1 VLVLFFFFIA
11 IFSHP
16 LTRMGFV
23 FIVTSPIIMN
33 LINKFIDLLNYKFT
47 IGSSVSFTP
56 KTVLFVILVLLL
68 TNFMLKILR
77 KLLFRTLSNDTRVK
91 FKSLF
96 SFINYFVY
104 IVVALIILQNVG
116 VDVTAI
122 FAASA
127 ALLVGVGLALQTF
140 IQDIISGIFI
150 LVDKSVLVGDIIEV
164 DGQIGQVENIK
175 LRTTR
180 AVTRENKV
188 LIIPNHK
195 FLTSTLFNWTE
206 NGIITKEI
214 VNVGVA
220 YKSNPKEIEQ
230 ILLKI
235 AQDHDKVLSSPEPFV
250 LFNDFGDSALLFQL
264 YIAVDSS
271 FAANIVKSDLRYTI
285 FEAFEKEGIE
295 IPFPQRTLTFAN
307 SPTTLK

>member
-1 VLVLFFFFIA
+1 
-11 IFSHP
+11 
-16 LTRMGFV
+16 
-23 FIVTSPIIMN
+23 MN
-33 LINKFIDLLNYKFT
+33 FINKIIDLLNYKFA

-56 KTVLFVILVLLL
+56 KTILLVIIVLIITFFLL
-68 TNFMLKILR
+68 KVLR
-77 KLLFRTLSNDTRVK
+77 KIIFRALSNDTKIK

-104 IVVALIILQNVG
+104 TIVTLIVLQNVG
-116 VDVTAI
+116 VNLTAI

-140 IQDIISGIFI
+140 IQDIISGVFI

-188 LIIPNHK
+188 LIIPNHN
-195 FLTSTLFNWTE
+195 FLTSILFNWTE

-214 VNVGVA
+214 IEVGVA
-220 YKSNPKEIEQ
+220 YKSDPKLVKS
-230 ILLKI
+230 ILLEI
-235 AQDHDKVLSSPEPFV
+235 AQSHAEVLDNPSPFV
-250 LFNDFGDSALLFQL
+250 LFKDFGDSALIFQL
-264 YIAVDSS
+264 YISLNSS
-271 FAANIVKSDLRYTI
+271 FSANIVKSDLRYAI
-285 FEAFEKEGIE
+285 FEAFASNGIE
-295 IPFPQRTLTFAN
+295 IPFPQRSVTFVN
-307 SPTTLK
+307 SPTQIK

>member
-1 VLVLFFFFIA
+1 MLVLFFFFIA

>member
-1 VLVLFFFFIA
+1 
-11 IFSHP
+11 
-16 LTRMGFV
+16 
-23 FIVTSPIIMN
+23 
-33 LINKFIDLLNYKFT
+33 
-47 IGSSVSFTP
+47 
-56 KTVLFVILVLLL
+56 
-68 TNFMLKILR
+68 MLKILR

-250 LFNDFGDSALLFQL
+250 LFNDFGNSALLFQL